1 MDPKETEGVLQLEW
15 AAISAAPFS
24 FIAALAV
31 ISGAIFPLTRSF
43 YKQQIVTLTARH
55 ELARDQAEDAQ
66 EKKKGLE
73 ARIDSLQAEIRG
85 FTEAVEQD
93 AADRKQPVSP
103 VVAEAASATEGAMER
118 LKEEESDFS
127 ATVDEILAARFAAWD
142 DKFVLTKEDV
152 LSADELNRLD
162 DRDKDKD

>member
-31 ISGAIFPLTRSF
+31 ISGAIFLLTRSF

-66 EKKKGLE
+66 EKKKGF
-73 ARIDSLQAEIRG
+73 RG
-85 FTEAVEQD
+85 
-93 AADRKQPVSP
+93 
-103 VVAEAASATEGAMER
+103 
-118 LKEEESDFS
+118 
-127 ATVDEILAARFAAWD
+127 
-142 DKFVLTKEDV
+142 
-152 LSADELNRLD
+152 
-162 DRDKDKD
+162 